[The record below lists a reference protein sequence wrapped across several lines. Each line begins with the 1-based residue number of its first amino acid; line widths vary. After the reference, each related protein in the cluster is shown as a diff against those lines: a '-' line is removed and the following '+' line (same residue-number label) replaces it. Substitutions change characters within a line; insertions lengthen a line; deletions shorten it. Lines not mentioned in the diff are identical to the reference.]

1 MTPQRDFI
9 EAEVLVG
16 VTLTINI
23 DLSSIR
29 FLEPSDL
36 DGFARFRQRG
46 RLRPAPAWAWLIEDY
61 PQ

>member
-9 EAEVLVG
+9 EAEVPVG

-36 DGFARFRQRG
+36 GGFARFRQRG
-46 RLRPAPAWAWLIEDY
+46 RPRPAPA
-61 PQ
+61 